1 MDTCA
6 NRIKDALKIRKMSQ
20 AELCEITGIP
30 KSAVSQ
36 YCSGA
41 FKPKQDRTFLIANAL
56 NVDEAWLM
64 GFDVP
69 MDKVALGEEVE
80 KILSEESEK
89 RGVPVAE
96 LRGIFRSAKVKAGT
110 PLNKN
115 SIEKLFDTFFAEKE
129 QFAEFGELS
138 EPEKRLIELF
148 RKFPKETQDSFPALL
163 EASLKAQGLL

>member
-69 MDKVALGEEVE
+69 MDKVVFGSELE
-80 KILSEESEK
+80 KIFNNESK
-89 RGVPVAE
+89 RRGVPVAE
-96 LRGIFRSAKVKAGT
+96 LRGVFRSAKLESGT
-110 PLNKN
+110 PLNEENIIKV
-115 SIEKLFDTFFAEKE
+115 FDAFYAKKE
-129 QFAEFGELS
+129 QSAEIDELS

-148 RKFPKETQDSFPALL
+148 RKLPKETQDSFPALL

>member
-1 MDTCA
+1 
-6 NRIKDALKIRKMSQ
+6 
-20 AELCEITGIP
+20 
-30 KSAVSQ
+30 
-36 YCSGA
+36 
-41 FKPKQDRTFLIANAL
+41 
-56 NVDEAWLM
+56 M

-148 RKFPKETQDSFPALL
+148 RKFPKETQESFPALL